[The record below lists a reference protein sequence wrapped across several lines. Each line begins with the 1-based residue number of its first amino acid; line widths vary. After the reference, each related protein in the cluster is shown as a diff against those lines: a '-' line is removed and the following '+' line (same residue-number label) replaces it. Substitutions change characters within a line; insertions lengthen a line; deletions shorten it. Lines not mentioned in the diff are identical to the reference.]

1 MVDELDSTPASRAG
15 VLESEYRA
23 WESGAK
29 VPDSV
34 RKAILAAAPNEPAYR
49 VRLDD
54 KGNPN
59 GLEEFTPPPRK
70 EKSKK

>member
-1 MVDELDSTPASRAG
+1 MDEEQETTPASRAG

-29 VPDSV
+29 IPDSV

-49 VRLDD
+49 IRLDE

-59 GLEEFTPPPRK
+59 GLEEFTPLPRK
-70 EKSKK
+70 AKK

>member
-1 MVDELDSTPASRAG
+1 MDDEPESTPASRAG

-23 WESGAK
+23 WQSGAR
-29 VPDSV
+29 VPDNV
-34 RKAILAAAPNEPAYR
+34 RNAIIASAPNEPAYR

-70 EKSKK
+70 EKK

>member
-1 MVDELDSTPASRAG
+1 MADEPETTASRAG

-23 WESGAK
+23 WQSGAR
-29 VPDSV
+29 VPDNV
-34 RKAILAAAPNEPAYR
+34 RKAIIAATPNEPAYR

-59 GLEEFTPPPRK
+59 GLEEFTPPRK
-70 EKSKK
+70 EKK